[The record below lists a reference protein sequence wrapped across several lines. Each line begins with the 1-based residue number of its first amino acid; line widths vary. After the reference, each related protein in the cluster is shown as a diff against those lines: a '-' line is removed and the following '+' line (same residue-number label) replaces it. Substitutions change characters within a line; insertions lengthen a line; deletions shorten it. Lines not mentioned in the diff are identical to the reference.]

1 MKRIDYNPNSLS
13 HHNEN
18 IQYWVT
24 QGIVIDGERY
34 SVEELFVRGNTLY
47 GVISTD
53 KIDFYEYPL
62 ATNVTQ
68 DKFDPSGIL
77 NRLDRLE
84 SIPQYKYDDTGINQR
99 LDSIRE
105 DLDDNKTK
113 IDQRVKLL
121 ENKPDNDNQNLSI
134 SGNNLSISGGNTVE
148 IPQPDL
154 RVLNDF
160 ATKEYVDTL
169 VKSSSYNPKPIL
181 DRIEIL
187 EAKPDK
193 DTVYD
198 DTDLKQRVKVLED
211 KPEKADQ
218 TLAINDR
225 TISISNGNSIELP
238 ADKDTVYD
246 DTALKQRVK
255 DLEDK
260 PEKANQ
266 TLAINDRTISISGG
280 NSIELP
286 ADKDTIYDD
295 TALKQRVKDLEDKPE
310 KADQTLAINNRTISI
325 SNGNSIE
332 LPTDKDTIYD
342 DSDLK
347 RRVSVLEAK
356 PNKDT
361 ITKVV
366 STSNGVNVSSSV
378 NNDIITY
385 DVNIDRALDNYY
397 DKAKTYTKDE
407 VDGIVKNQEQKAT
420 DITVYKGKFS
430 DRSFV
435 KEGDYDTPISPRITL
450 TYSKSTGVGILKID
464 FNIVKNVSKGQV
476 IATLPNDAPVPAE
489 LVESQVWI
497 GNVNTSIWVNKNSR
511 SIQISHTVDSSIFNK
526 RIILNIPGIFK
537 LIN

>member
-1 MKRIDYNPNSLS
+1 MKKIDYNPNSLS

-47 GVISTD
+47 GVLSTN

-68 DKFDPSGIL
+68 NKFDPSGIL

-99 LDSIRE
+99 LDSIKE
-105 DLDDNKTK
+105 DFDDNKVK
-113 IDQRVKLL
+113 INQRVTLL
-121 ENKPDNDNQNLSI
+121 ENKPDKDNQELSI

-154 RVLNDF
+154 RVLDNF
-160 ATKEYVDTL
+160 TTKEYVESL
-169 VKSSSYNPKPIL
+169 VKSSKYDPQPVL
-181 DRIEIL
+181 DRLQLL
-187 EAKPDK
+187 ENRSDK

-198 DTDLKQRVKVLED
+198 DTDLKNRVKTLED
-211 KPEKADQ
+211 KPNKPNQ
-218 TLAINDR
+218 TLSINDR
-225 TISISNGNSIELP
+225 TVSISDGNSIELP
-238 ADKDTVYD
+238 
-246 DTALKQRVK
+246 
-255 DLEDK
+255 
-260 PEKANQ
+260 
-266 TLAINDRTISISGG
+266 I
-280 NSIELP
+280 
-286 ADKDTIYDD
+286 DKDTIYDD
-295 TALKQRVKDLEDKPE
+295 T
-310 KADQTLAINNRTISI
+310 
-325 SNGNSIE
+325 
-332 LPTDKDTIYD
+332 
-342 DSDLK
+342 DLK
-347 RRVSVLEAK
+347 KRVSVLESK
-356 PNKDT
+356 PDKDT
-361 ITKVV
+361 VTKVV

-378 NNDIITY
+378 DSNITTY
-385 DVNIDRALDNYY
+385 DINIDKALDNYY

-407 VDGIVKNQEQKAT
+407 VNEIVNKQEQKAT

-430 DRSFV
+430 DRNFV

-464 FNIVKNVSKGQV
+464 FNIVNNVFKGQV

-511 SIQISHTVDSSIFNK
+511 SIQISRTVDSSIFNK

-537 LIN
+537 LTN

>member
-1 MKRIDYNPNSLS
+1 MKKIDYNPNSLS

-47 GVISTD
+47 GVLSTN

-68 DKFDPSGIL
+68 NKFDPSGIL

-84 SIPQYKYDDTGINQR
+84 SIPQYKYDDTGVNKR
-99 LDSIRE
+99 LDSIE
-105 DLDDNKTK
+105 NEFDTNKDKTN
-113 IDQRVKLL
+113 QRLTLL
-121 ENKPDNDNQNLSI
+121 ENKPDKDNQELSI

-154 RVLNDF
+154 KVLNDF

-169 VKSSSYNPKPIL
+169 VKSSTYNPEPII
-181 DRIEIL
+181 DRIKIL

-211 KPEKADQ
+211 KP
-218 TLAINDR
+218 
-225 TISISNGNSIELP
+225 
-238 ADKDTVYD
+238 
-246 DTALKQRVK
+246 
-255 DLEDK
+255 
-260 PEKANQ
+260 
-266 TLAINDRTISISGG
+266 
-280 NSIELP
+280 
-286 ADKDTIYDD
+286 
-295 TALKQRVKDLEDKPE
+295 
-310 KADQTLAINNRTISI
+310 NN
-325 SNGNSIE
+325 
-332 LPTDKDTIYD
+332 
-342 DSDLK
+342 
-347 RRVSVLEAK
+347 
-356 PNKDT
+356 DT

-385 DVNIDRALDNYY
+385 DVNIDSALDNYY

-407 VDGIVKNQEQKAT
+407 VNELVKNQEQKAT

-430 DRSFV
+430 DRNFV

-464 FNIVKNVSKGQV
+464 FNIVNNVFKGQV

-511 SIQISHTVDSSIFNK
+511 SIQISRTVDSSIFNK

-537 LIN
+537 LTN

>member
-1 MKRIDYNPNSLS
+1 MKKIDYNPNSLS

-47 GVISTD
+47 GVLSTN

-68 DKFDPSGIL
+68 NKFDPSGIL

-84 SIPQYKYDDTGINQR
+84 SIPQYKYDDTGVNKR
-99 LDSIRE
+99 LDSIE
-105 DLDDNKTK
+105 NEFDTNKDKT
-113 IDQRVKLL
+113 DQRLTLL
-121 ENKPDNDNQNLSI
+121 ENKPDKDNQELSI

-154 RVLNDF
+154 RVLDNF
-160 ATKEYVDTL
+160 TTKEYVESL
-169 VKSSSYNPKPIL
+169 VKSSKYDPQPVL
-181 DRIEIL
+181 DRLQLL
-187 EAKPDK
+187 ENRSDK

-198 DTDLKQRVKVLED
+198 DTDLKNRVKTLED
-211 KPEKADQ
+211 KPNKPNQ
-218 TLAINDR
+218 TLSINDR
-225 TISISNGNSIELP
+225 TVSISDGNFIELP
-238 ADKDTVYD
+238 
-246 DTALKQRVK
+246 
-255 DLEDK
+255 
-260 PEKANQ
+260 
-266 TLAINDRTISISGG
+266 I
-280 NSIELP
+280 
-286 ADKDTIYDD
+286 DKDTIYDD
-295 TALKQRVKDLEDKPE
+295 T
-310 KADQTLAINNRTISI
+310 
-325 SNGNSIE
+325 
-332 LPTDKDTIYD
+332 
-342 DSDLK
+342 DLK
-347 RRVSVLEAK
+347 KRVSVLESK
-356 PNKDT
+356 PDKDT
-361 ITKVV
+361 VTKVV

-378 NNDIITY
+378 DSNITTY
-385 DVNIDRALDNYY
+385 DINIDKALDNYY

-407 VDGIVKNQEQKAT
+407 VNEIVNKQEQKAT

-430 DRSFV
+430 DRNFV

-464 FNIVKNVSKGQV
+464 FNIVNNVFKGQV

-511 SIQISHTVDSSIFNK
+511 SIQISRTVDSSIFNK

-537 LIN
+537 LTN

>member
-1 MKRIDYNPNSLS
+1 MKKIDYNPNSLS

-47 GVISTD
+47 GVLSTN

-68 DKFDPSGIL
+68 NKFDPSGIL

-99 LDSIRE
+99 LDSIEE
-105 DLDDNKTK
+105 DFDDNKVK
-113 IDQRVKLL
+113 INQRVTLL
-121 ENKPDNDNQNLSI
+121 ENKPDKDNQELSI

-154 RVLNDF
+154 RVLDNF
-160 ATKEYVDTL
+160 TTKEYVESL
-169 VKSSSYNPKPIL
+169 VKSSKYDPQPVL
-181 DRIEIL
+181 DRLQLL
-187 EAKPDK
+187 ENRSDK

-198 DTDLKQRVKVLED
+198 DTDLKNRVKTLED
-211 KPEKADQ
+211 KPNKPNQ
-218 TLAINDR
+218 TLSINDR
-225 TISISNGNSIELP
+225 TVSISDGNSIELP
-238 ADKDTVYD
+238 
-246 DTALKQRVK
+246 
-255 DLEDK
+255 
-260 PEKANQ
+260 
-266 TLAINDRTISISGG
+266 I
-280 NSIELP
+280 
-286 ADKDTIYDD
+286 DKDTIYDD
-295 TALKQRVKDLEDKPE
+295 T
-310 KADQTLAINNRTISI
+310 
-325 SNGNSIE
+325 
-332 LPTDKDTIYD
+332 
-342 DSDLK
+342 DLK
-347 RRVSVLEAK
+347 KRVSVLESK
-356 PNKDT
+356 PDKDT
-361 ITKVV
+361 VTKVV

-378 NNDIITY
+378 DSNITTY
-385 DVNIDRALDNYY
+385 DINIDKALDNYY

-407 VDGIVKNQEQKAT
+407 VNEIVNKQEQKAT

-430 DRSFV
+430 DRNFV

-464 FNIVKNVSKGQV
+464 FNIVNNVFKGQV

-489 LVESQVWI
+489 LVESQVWV

-511 SIQISHTVDSSIFNK
+511 SIQISRTVDSSIFNK

-537 LIN
+537 LTN

>member
-1 MKRIDYNPNSLS
+1 MKKIDYNPNSLS

-47 GVISTD
+47 GVLSTN

-68 DKFDPSGIL
+68 NKFDPSGIL

-84 SIPQYKYDDTGINQR
+84 SIPQYKYDDTGVNKR
-99 LDSIRE
+99 LDSIE
-105 DLDDNKTK
+105 NEFDTNKDKTN
-113 IDQRVKLL
+113 QRLTLL
-121 ENKPDNDNQNLSI
+121 ENKPDKDNQELFI

-154 RVLNDF
+154 KVLNDF
-160 ATKEYVDTL
+160 TTKEYVESL
-169 VKSSSYNPKPIL
+169 VKSSKYDPEPIL
-181 DRIEIL
+181 DRLHIL

-198 DTDLKQRVKVLED
+198 DTALKQRVKVLED

-218 TLAINDR
+218 TLSISNR

-238 ADKDTVYD
+238 A
-246 DTALKQRVK
+246 
-255 DLEDK
+255 
-260 PEKANQ
+260 
-266 TLAINDRTISISGG
+266 
-280 NSIELP
+280 
-286 ADKDTIYDD
+286 
-295 TALKQRVKDLEDKPE
+295 
-310 KADQTLAINNRTISI
+310 
-325 SNGNSIE
+325 
-332 LPTDKDTIYD
+332 DKDTIYD

-356 PNKDT
+356 PDKDT
-361 ITKVV
+361 VTKVV
-366 STSNGVNVSSSV
+366 STSTGVNVSSSV
-378 NNDIITY
+378 NSNITTY

-407 VDGIVKNQEQKAT
+407 VNEIVKNQEQKAT
-420 DITVYKGKFS
+420 DITVYRGTFANR
-430 DRSFV
+430 DFV
-435 KEGDYDTPISPRITL
+435 KEGTYDTDRSPRITL
-450 TYSKSTGVGILKID
+450 TYSSSTGVGILKVD
-464 FNIVKNVSKGQV
+464 FLIVKAVSQGFI
-476 IATLPNDAPVPAE
+476 IANLPSNAPIPAE
-489 LVESQVWI
+489 LIEAQVWV
-497 GNVNTSIWVNKNSR
+497 GNTSTSVWVDKGNR
-511 SIQISHTVDSSIFNK
+511 SIRIYATSDSSIFNK

-537 LIN
+537 K

>member
-105 DLDDNKTK
+105 DFDDNKAK
-113 IDQRVKLL
+113 VDQRVTLL

-187 EAKPDK
+187 ESKP
-193 DTVYD
+193 
-198 DTDLKQRVKVLED
+198 
-211 KPEKADQ
+211 
-218 TLAINDR
+218 
-225 TISISNGNSIELP
+225 
-238 ADKDTVYD
+238 DKDTVYD

-255 DLEDK
+255 
-260 PEKANQ
+260 
-266 TLAINDRTISISGG
+266 
-280 NSIELP
+280 
-286 ADKDTIYDD
+286 
-295 TALKQRVKDLEDKPE
+295 VLEDKPE

-332 LPTDKDTIYD
+332 LPADKDTIYD
-342 DSDLK
+342 DTDIK
-347 RRVSVLEAK
+347 RRVSVLESK
-356 PNKDT
+356 PDKDT
-361 ITKVV
+361 VTKVV

-378 NNDIITY
+378 DSNITTY
-385 DVNIDRALDNYY
+385 DINIDKALDNYY

-407 VDGIVKNQEQKAT
+407 VNEIVNKQEQKAT

-430 DRSFV
+430 DRNFV

-464 FNIVKNVSKGQV
+464 FNIVNNVFKGQV

-511 SIQISHTVDSSIFNK
+511 SIQISRTVDSSIFNK

-537 LIN
+537 LTN

>member
-1 MKRIDYNPNSLS
+1 MKKIDYNPNSLS

-47 GVISTD
+47 GVLSTN

-68 DKFDPSGIL
+68 NKFDPSGIL

-84 SIPQYKYDDTGINQR
+84 SIPQYKYDDTGVNKR
-99 LDSIRE
+99 LDSIE
-105 DLDDNKTK
+105 NEFDTNKDKT
-113 IDQRVKLL
+113 DQRLTLL
-121 ENKPDNDNQNLSI
+121 ENKPDKDNQELSI

-154 RVLNDF
+154 RVLDNF
-160 ATKEYVDTL
+160 TTKEYVESL
-169 VKSSSYNPKPIL
+169 VKSSKYDPQPVL
-181 DRIEIL
+181 DRLQLL
-187 EAKPDK
+187 ENRSDK

-198 DTDLKQRVKVLED
+198 DTDLKNRVKTLED
-211 KPEKADQ
+211 KPNKPNQ
-218 TLAINDR
+218 
-225 TISISNGNSIELP
+225 TIS
-238 ADKDTVYD
+238 
-246 DTALKQRVK
+246 
-255 DLEDK
+255 
-260 PEKANQ
+260 
-266 TLAINDRTISISGG
+266 INDRTISISGG

-286 ADKDTIYDD
+286 IDKDTIYDD
-295 TALKQRVKDLEDKPE
+295 T
-310 KADQTLAINNRTISI
+310 
-325 SNGNSIE
+325 
-332 LPTDKDTIYD
+332 
-342 DSDLK
+342 DLK
-347 RRVSVLEAK
+347 KRVSVLESK
-356 PNKDT
+356 PDKDT
-361 ITKVV
+361 VTKVV

-378 NNDIITY
+378 DSNITTY
-385 DVNIDRALDNYY
+385 DINIDKALDNYY

-407 VDGIVKNQEQKAT
+407 VNEIVNKQEQKAT

-430 DRSFV
+430 DRNFV

-464 FNIVKNVSKGQV
+464 FNIVNNVFKGQV

-511 SIQISHTVDSSIFNK
+511 SIQISRTVDSSIFNK

-537 LIN
+537 LTN

>member
-1 MKRIDYNPNSLS
+1 MKKIDYNPNSLS

-18 IQYWVT
+18 IQYWIT

-47 GVISTD
+47 GVLSTN

-68 DKFDPSGIL
+68 NKFDPSGIL

-99 LDSIRE
+99 LDSIKE
-105 DLDDNKTK
+105 DFDDNKVK
-113 IDQRVKLL
+113 INQRVTLL
-121 ENKPDNDNQNLSI
+121 ENKPDKDNQELSI

-154 RVLNDF
+154 RVLDNF
-160 ATKEYVDTL
+160 TTKEYVESL
-169 VKSSSYNPKPIL
+169 VKSSRYDPQPVL
-181 DRIEIL
+181 DRLQLL
-187 EAKPDK
+187 ENRSDK

-198 DTDLKQRVKVLED
+198 DTDLKNRVKTLED
-211 KPEKADQ
+211 KP
-218 TLAINDR
+218 N
-225 TISISNGNSIELP
+225 
-238 ADKDTVYD
+238 
-246 DTALKQRVK
+246 
-255 DLEDK
+255 K
-260 PEKANQ
+260 PNQ
-266 TLAINDRTISISGG
+266 TLSINDRTISISGG

-286 ADKDTIYDD
+286 IDKDTIYDD
-295 TALKQRVKDLEDKPE
+295 T
-310 KADQTLAINNRTISI
+310 
-325 SNGNSIE
+325 
-332 LPTDKDTIYD
+332 
-342 DSDLK
+342 DLK
-347 RRVSVLEAK
+347 KRVSVLESK
-356 PNKDT
+356 PDKDT
-361 ITKVV
+361 VTKVV

-378 NNDIITY
+378 DSNITTY
-385 DVNIDRALDNYY
+385 DINIDKALDNYY

-407 VDGIVKNQEQKAT
+407 VNEIVNKQEQKAT

-430 DRSFV
+430 DRNFV

-464 FNIVKNVSKGQV
+464 FNIVNNVFKGQV

-511 SIQISHTVDSSIFNK
+511 SIQISRTVDSSIFNK

-537 LIN
+537 LTN

>member
-1 MKRIDYNPNSLS
+1 MKKIDYNPNSLS

-47 GVISTD
+47 GVISTN

-68 DKFDPSGIL
+68 NKFDPSGIL

-84 SIPQYKYDDTGINQR
+84 SIPQYKYDDTGVNKR
-99 LDSIRE
+99 LDSIE
-105 DLDDNKTK
+105 NEFDTNKNKT
-113 IDQRVKLL
+113 DQRLTLL
-121 ENKPDNDNQNLSI
+121 ENKPDKDNQELSI

-154 RVLNDF
+154 RVLDNF
-160 ATKEYVDTL
+160 TTKEYVESL
-169 VKSSSYNPKPIL
+169 VKSSKYDPQPVL
-181 DRIEIL
+181 DRLQLL
-187 EAKPDK
+187 ENRSDK

-198 DTDLKQRVKVLED
+198 DTDLKNRVKTLED
-211 KPEKADQ
+211 KP
-218 TLAINDR
+218 N
-225 TISISNGNSIELP
+225 
-238 ADKDTVYD
+238 
-246 DTALKQRVK
+246 
-255 DLEDK
+255 K
-260 PEKANQ
+260 PNQ
-266 TLAINDRTISISGG
+266 TLSINDRTISISGG

-286 ADKDTIYDD
+286 IDKDTIYDD
-295 TALKQRVKDLEDKPE
+295 T
-310 KADQTLAINNRTISI
+310 
-325 SNGNSIE
+325 
-332 LPTDKDTIYD
+332 
-342 DSDLK
+342 DLK
-347 RRVSVLEAK
+347 KRVSVLESK
-356 PNKDT
+356 PDKDT
-361 ITKVV
+361 VTKVV

-378 NNDIITY
+378 DSNITTY
-385 DVNIDRALDNYY
+385 DINIDKALDNYY

-407 VDGIVKNQEQKAT
+407 VNEIVNKQEQKAT

-430 DRSFV
+430 DRNFV

-464 FNIVKNVSKGQV
+464 FNIVNNVFKGQV

-511 SIQISHTVDSSIFNK
+511 SIQISRTVDSSIFNK

-537 LIN
+537 LTN

>member
-198 DTDLKQRVKVLED
+198 DTALKQRVKVLED
-211 KPEKADQ
+211 KPEK
-218 TLAINDR
+218 
-225 TISISNGNSIELP
+225 
-238 ADKDTVYD
+238 V
-246 DTALKQRVK
+246 
-255 DLEDK
+255 
-260 PEKANQ
+260 
-266 TLAINDRTISISGG
+266 
-280 NSIELP
+280 
-286 ADKDTIYDD
+286 
-295 TALKQRVKDLEDKPE
+295 
-310 KADQTLAINNRTISI
+310 DQTLAINNRTISI

-537 LIN
+537 LTN

>member
-1 MKRIDYNPNSLS
+1 MKKIDYNPNSLS

-47 GVISTD
+47 GVLSTN

-68 DKFDPSGIL
+68 NKFDPSGIL

-99 LDSIRE
+99 LDSIKE
-105 DLDDNKTK
+105 DFDDNKVK
-113 IDQRVKLL
+113 INQRVTLL
-121 ENKPDNDNQNLSI
+121 ENKPDKDNQELSI

-154 RVLNDF
+154 RVLDNF
-160 ATKEYVDTL
+160 TTKEYVESL
-169 VKSSSYNPKPIL
+169 VKSSKYDPQPVL
-181 DRIEIL
+181 DRLQLL
-187 EAKPDK
+187 ENRSDK

-198 DTDLKQRVKVLED
+198 DTDLKNRVKTLED
-211 KPEKADQ
+211 KP
-218 TLAINDR
+218 N
-225 TISISNGNSIELP
+225 
-238 ADKDTVYD
+238 
-246 DTALKQRVK
+246 
-255 DLEDK
+255 K
-260 PEKANQ
+260 PNQ
-266 TLAINDRTISISGG
+266 TLSINDRTISISGG

-286 ADKDTIYDD
+286 IDKDTIYDD
-295 TALKQRVKDLEDKPE
+295 T
-310 KADQTLAINNRTISI
+310 
-325 SNGNSIE
+325 
-332 LPTDKDTIYD
+332 
-342 DSDLK
+342 DLK
-347 RRVSVLEAK
+347 KRVSVLESK
-356 PNKDT
+356 PDKDT
-361 ITKVV
+361 VTKVV

-378 NNDIITY
+378 NSNITTY
-385 DVNIDRALDNYY
+385 DINIDKALDNYY

-407 VDGIVKNQEQKAT
+407 VNEIVNKQEQKAT

-430 DRSFV
+430 DRNFV

-464 FNIVKNVSKGQV
+464 FNIVNNVFKGQV
-476 IATLPNDAPVPAE
+476 IATLPNDSPVPAE

-511 SIQISHTVDSSIFNK
+511 SIQISRTVDSSIFNK

-537 LIN
+537 LTN

>member
-198 DTDLKQRVKVLED
+198 DTDLKQRVKV
-211 KPEKADQ
+211 
-218 TLAINDR
+218 
-225 TISISNGNSIELP
+225 
-238 ADKDTVYD
+238 
-246 DTALKQRVK
+246 
-255 DLEDK
+255 
-260 PEKANQ
+260 
-266 TLAINDRTISISGG
+266 
-280 NSIELP
+280 
-286 ADKDTIYDD
+286 
-295 TALKQRVKDLEDKPE
+295 LEDKPE

-537 LIN
+537 LTN

>member
-1 MKRIDYNPNSLS
+1 MKKIDYNPNSLS

-47 GVISTD
+47 GVLSTN

-68 DKFDPSGIL
+68 NKFDPSGIL

-99 LDSIRE
+99 IDSIKE
-105 DLDDNKTK
+105 DFDDNKVK
-113 IDQRVKLL
+113 INQRVTLL
-121 ENKPDNDNQNLSI
+121 ENKPDKDNQELSI

-154 RVLNDF
+154 RVLDNF
-160 ATKEYVDTL
+160 TTKEYVESL
-169 VKSSSYNPKPIL
+169 VKSSKYDPQPVL
-181 DRIEIL
+181 DRLQLL
-187 EAKPDK
+187 ENRSDK

-198 DTDLKQRVKVLED
+198 DTDLKNRVKTLED
-211 KPEKADQ
+211 KPNKPNQ
-218 TLAINDR
+218 TLSINDR
-225 TISISNGNSIELP
+225 TVSISDGNSIELP
-238 ADKDTVYD
+238 
-246 DTALKQRVK
+246 
-255 DLEDK
+255 
-260 PEKANQ
+260 
-266 TLAINDRTISISGG
+266 I
-280 NSIELP
+280 
-286 ADKDTIYDD
+286 DKDTIYDD
-295 TALKQRVKDLEDKPE
+295 T
-310 KADQTLAINNRTISI
+310 
-325 SNGNSIE
+325 
-332 LPTDKDTIYD
+332 
-342 DSDLK
+342 DLK
-347 RRVSVLEAK
+347 KRVSVLESK
-356 PNKDT
+356 PDKDT
-361 ITKVV
+361 VTKVV

-378 NNDIITY
+378 DSNITTY
-385 DVNIDRALDNYY
+385 DINIDKALDNYY

-407 VDGIVKNQEQKAT
+407 VNEIVNKQEQKAT

-430 DRSFV
+430 DRNFV

-464 FNIVKNVSKGQV
+464 FNIVNNVFKGQV

-511 SIQISHTVDSSIFNK
+511 SIQISRTVDSSIFNK

-537 LIN
+537 LTN

>member
-1 MKRIDYNPNSLS
+1 MKKIDYNPNSLS

-47 GVISTD
+47 GVLSTN

-68 DKFDPSGIL
+68 NKFDPSGIL

-84 SIPQYKYDDTGINQR
+84 SIPQYKYDDTGVNKR
-99 LDSIRE
+99 LDSIE
-105 DLDDNKTK
+105 NEFDTNKNKT
-113 IDQRVKLL
+113 DQRLTLL
-121 ENKPDNDNQNLSI
+121 ENKPDKDNQELSI
-134 SGNNLSISGGNTVE
+134 SGNNLRISGGNTVE

-154 RVLNDF
+154 RVLENF
-160 ATKEYVDTL
+160 TTKEYVESL
-169 VKSSSYNPKPIL
+169 VKSSKYDPQPVL
-181 DRIEIL
+181 DRLQLL
-187 EAKPDK
+187 ENRSDK

-198 DTDLKQRVKVLED
+198 DTDLKNRVKTLED
-211 KPEKADQ
+211 KP
-218 TLAINDR
+218 N
-225 TISISNGNSIELP
+225 
-238 ADKDTVYD
+238 
-246 DTALKQRVK
+246 
-255 DLEDK
+255 K
-260 PEKANQ
+260 PNQ
-266 TLAINDRTISISGG
+266 TLSINDRTISISGG

-295 TALKQRVKDLEDKPE
+295 TDIKK
-310 KADQTLAINNRTISI
+310 
-325 SNGNSIE
+325 
-332 LPTDKDTIYD
+332 
-342 DSDLK
+342 
-347 RRVSVLEAK
+347 RVSVLESK
-356 PNKDT
+356 PDKDT
-361 ITKVV
+361 VTKVV

-378 NNDIITY
+378 DSNITTY
-385 DVNIDRALDNYY
+385 DINIDKALDNYY

-407 VDGIVKNQEQKAT
+407 VNEIVNKQEQKAT

-430 DRSFV
+430 DRNFV

-464 FNIVKNVSKGQV
+464 FNIVNNVFKGQV

-511 SIQISHTVDSSIFNK
+511 SIQISRTVDSSIFNK

-537 LIN
+537 LTN

>member
-1 MKRIDYNPNSLS
+1 MKKIDYNPNSLS

-47 GVISTD
+47 GVLSTN

-68 DKFDPSGIL
+68 NKFDPSGIL

-99 LDSIRE
+99 LDSIKE
-105 DLDDNKTK
+105 DFDDNKVK
-113 IDQRVKLL
+113 INQRVTLL
-121 ENKPDNDNQNLSI
+121 ENKPDKDNQELSI

-154 RVLNDF
+154 RVLDNF
-160 ATKEYVDTL
+160 TTKEYVESL
-169 VKSSSYNPKPIL
+169 VKSSKYDPQPVL
-181 DRIEIL
+181 DRLQLL
-187 EAKPDK
+187 ENRSDK

-198 DTDLKQRVKVLED
+198 DTDLKNRVKTLED
-211 KPEKADQ
+211 KPNKPDQ
-218 TLAINDR
+218 TLSINDR
-225 TISISNGNSIELP
+225 TVSISDGNSIELP
-238 ADKDTVYD
+238 
-246 DTALKQRVK
+246 
-255 DLEDK
+255 
-260 PEKANQ
+260 
-266 TLAINDRTISISGG
+266 I
-280 NSIELP
+280 
-286 ADKDTIYDD
+286 DKDTIYDD
-295 TALKQRVKDLEDKPE
+295 T
-310 KADQTLAINNRTISI
+310 
-325 SNGNSIE
+325 
-332 LPTDKDTIYD
+332 
-342 DSDLK
+342 DLK
-347 RRVSVLEAK
+347 KRVSVLESK
-356 PNKDT
+356 PDKDT
-361 ITKVV
+361 VTKVV

-378 NNDIITY
+378 DSNITTY
-385 DVNIDRALDNYY
+385 DINIDKALDNYY

-407 VDGIVKNQEQKAT
+407 VNEIVNKQEQKAT

-430 DRSFV
+430 DRNFV

-464 FNIVKNVSKGQV
+464 FNIVNNVFKGQV

-511 SIQISHTVDSSIFNK
+511 SIQISRTVDSSIFNK

-537 LIN
+537 LTN

>member
-105 DLDDNKTK
+105 DFDDNKAK
-113 IDQRVKLL
+113 VDQRVTLL

-198 DTDLKQRVKVLED
+198 DTALKQRVKVLED
-211 KPEKADQ
+211 KPEKSDQ
-218 TLAINDR
+218 TL
-225 TISISNGNSIELP
+225 SIS
-238 ADKDTVYD
+238 
-246 DTALKQRVK
+246 
-255 DLEDK
+255 
-260 PEKANQ
+260 
-266 TLAINDRTISISGG
+266 
-280 NSIELP
+280 
-286 ADKDTIYDD
+286 
-295 TALKQRVKDLEDKPE
+295 
-310 KADQTLAINNRTISI
+310 NRTISI

-342 DSDLK
+342 DSDLN

-430 DRSFV
+430 DRNFV

-511 SIQISHTVDSSIFNK
+511 SIQISSTVDSSIFNK
-526 RIILNIPGIFK
+526 QIILNIPGIFK
-537 LIN
+537 LTN

>member
-1 MKRIDYNPNSLS
+1 MKRIDYDPNSLS

-47 GVISTD
+47 GVLSTN

-68 DKFDPSGIL
+68 NKFDPSGIL

-84 SIPQYKYDDTGINQR
+84 SIPQYKYDDTGVNKR
-99 LDSIRE
+99 LDSIE
-105 DLDDNKTK
+105 NEFDTNKDKT
-113 IDQRVKLL
+113 DQRLTLL
-121 ENKPDNDNQNLSI
+121 ENKPDKDNQELSI

-154 RVLNDF
+154 RVLDNF
-160 ATKEYVDTL
+160 TTKEYVESL
-169 VKSSSYNPKPIL
+169 VKSSKYDPQPVL
-181 DRIEIL
+181 DRLQLL
-187 EAKPDK
+187 ENRSDK

-198 DTDLKQRVKVLED
+198 DTDLKNRVKTLED
-211 KPEKADQ
+211 KP
-218 TLAINDR
+218 N
-225 TISISNGNSIELP
+225 
-238 ADKDTVYD
+238 
-246 DTALKQRVK
+246 
-255 DLEDK
+255 K
-260 PEKANQ
+260 PNQ
-266 TLAINDRTISISGG
+266 TLSINDRTISISGG

-286 ADKDTIYDD
+286 IDKDTIYDD
-295 TALKQRVKDLEDKPE
+295 T
-310 KADQTLAINNRTISI
+310 
-325 SNGNSIE
+325 
-332 LPTDKDTIYD
+332 
-342 DSDLK
+342 DLK
-347 RRVSVLEAK
+347 KRVSVLESK
-356 PNKDT
+356 PDKDT
-361 ITKVV
+361 VTKVV

-378 NNDIITY
+378 DSNITTY
-385 DVNIDRALDNYY
+385 DINIDKALDNYY

-407 VDGIVKNQEQKAT
+407 VNEIVNKQEQKAT

-430 DRSFV
+430 DRNFV

-464 FNIVKNVSKGQV
+464 FNIVNNVFKGQV

-511 SIQISHTVDSSIFNK
+511 SIQISRTVDSSIFNK

-537 LIN
+537 LTN

>member
-1 MKRIDYNPNSLS
+1 MKKIDYNPNSLS

-47 GVISTD
+47 GVLSTN

-68 DKFDPSGIL
+68 NKFDPSGIL

-84 SIPQYKYDDTGINQR
+84 SIPQYKYDDTGVNKR
-99 LDSIRE
+99 LDSIE
-105 DLDDNKTK
+105 NEFDTNKDKT
-113 IDQRVKLL
+113 DQRLTLL
-121 ENKPDNDNQNLSI
+121 ENKPDKDNQELSI

-154 RVLNDF
+154 RVLDNF
-160 ATKEYVDTL
+160 TTKEYVESL
-169 VKSSSYNPKPIL
+169 VKSSKYDPQPVL
-181 DRIEIL
+181 DRLQLL
-187 EAKPDK
+187 ENRSDK

-198 DTDLKQRVKVLED
+198 DTDLKNRVKTLED
-211 KPEKADQ
+211 KPNKPNQ
-218 TLAINDR
+218 TLSINDR
-225 TISISNGNSIELP
+225 TVSISDGNSIELP
-238 ADKDTVYD
+238 
-246 DTALKQRVK
+246 
-255 DLEDK
+255 
-260 PEKANQ
+260 
-266 TLAINDRTISISGG
+266 I
-280 NSIELP
+280 
-286 ADKDTIYDD
+286 DKDTIYDD
-295 TALKQRVKDLEDKPE
+295 TDIKK
-310 KADQTLAINNRTISI
+310 
-325 SNGNSIE
+325 
-332 LPTDKDTIYD
+332 
-342 DSDLK
+342 
-347 RRVSVLEAK
+347 RVSVLESK
-356 PNKDT
+356 PDKDT
-361 ITKVV
+361 VTKVV

-378 NNDIITY
+378 DSNITTY
-385 DVNIDRALDNYY
+385 DINIDKALDNYY

-407 VDGIVKNQEQKAT
+407 VNEIVNKQEQKAT

-430 DRSFV
+430 DRNFV

-464 FNIVKNVSKGQV
+464 FNIVNNVFKGQV

-511 SIQISHTVDSSIFNK
+511 SIQISRTVDSSIFNK

-537 LIN
+537 LTN

>member
-1 MKRIDYNPNSLS
+1 MKKIDYNPNSLS

-47 GVISTD
+47 GVLSTN

-68 DKFDPSGIL
+68 NKFDPSGIL

-84 SIPQYKYDDTGINQR
+84 SIPQYKYDDTGVNKR
-99 LDSIRE
+99 LDSIE
-105 DLDDNKTK
+105 NEFDTNKDKT
-113 IDQRVKLL
+113 DQRLTLL
-121 ENKPDNDNQNLSI
+121 ENKPDKDNQELSI

-154 RVLNDF
+154 RVLNNF
-160 ATKEYVDTL
+160 TTKEYVESL
-169 VKSSSYNPKPIL
+169 VKYSKYDPQPVL
-181 DRIEIL
+181 DRLQLL
-187 EAKPDK
+187 ENRSDK

-198 DTDLKQRVKVLED
+198 DTDLKNRVKTLED
-211 KPEKADQ
+211 KP
-218 TLAINDR
+218 N
-225 TISISNGNSIELP
+225 
-238 ADKDTVYD
+238 
-246 DTALKQRVK
+246 
-255 DLEDK
+255 K
-260 PEKANQ
+260 PNQ
-266 TLAINDRTISISGG
+266 TLSINDRTISISGG

-286 ADKDTIYDD
+286 INKDTIYDD
-295 TALKQRVKDLEDKPE
+295 T
-310 KADQTLAINNRTISI
+310 
-325 SNGNSIE
+325 
-332 LPTDKDTIYD
+332 
-342 DSDLK
+342 DLK
-347 RRVSVLEAK
+347 KRVSVLESK
-356 PNKDT
+356 PDKDT
-361 ITKVV
+361 VTKVV

-378 NNDIITY
+378 DSNITTY
-385 DVNIDRALDNYY
+385 DINIDKALDNYY

-407 VDGIVKNQEQKAT
+407 VNEIVSKQEQKAT

-430 DRSFV
+430 DRNFV

-464 FNIVKNVSKGQV
+464 FNIVNNVFKGQV

-511 SIQISHTVDSSIFNK
+511 SIQISRTVDSSIFNK

-537 LIN
+537 LTN

>member
-1 MKRIDYNPNSLS
+1 MKKIDYNPNSLS

-47 GVISTD
+47 GVLSTN

-68 DKFDPSGIL
+68 NKFDPSGIL

-99 LDSIRE
+99 LDKIRAE
-105 DLDDNKTK
+105 FDDNKTK
-113 IDQRVKLL
+113 IDTRVTML
-121 ENKPDNDNQNLSI
+121 ENKPDKDNQELSI

-154 RVLNDF
+154 RVLDNF
-160 ATKEYVDTL
+160 TTKEYVESL
-169 VKSSSYNPKPIL
+169 VKSSKYDPQPVL
-181 DRIEIL
+181 DRLQLL
-187 EAKPDK
+187 ENRSDK

-198 DTDLKQRVKVLED
+198 DTDLKNRVKTLED
-211 KPEKADQ
+211 KPNKPNQ
-218 TLAINDR
+218 TLSINDR
-225 TISISNGNSIELP
+225 TVSISDGNSIELP
-238 ADKDTVYD
+238 
-246 DTALKQRVK
+246 
-255 DLEDK
+255 
-260 PEKANQ
+260 
-266 TLAINDRTISISGG
+266 I
-280 NSIELP
+280 
-286 ADKDTIYDD
+286 DKDTIYDD
-295 TALKQRVKDLEDKPE
+295 T
-310 KADQTLAINNRTISI
+310 
-325 SNGNSIE
+325 
-332 LPTDKDTIYD
+332 
-342 DSDLK
+342 DLK
-347 RRVSVLEAK
+347 KRVSVLESK
-356 PNKDT
+356 PDKDT
-361 ITKVV
+361 VTKVV

-378 NNDIITY
+378 DSNITTY
-385 DVNIDRALDNYY
+385 DINIDKALDNYY

-407 VDGIVKNQEQKAT
+407 VNEIVNKQEQKAT

-430 DRSFV
+430 DRNFV

-464 FNIVKNVSKGQV
+464 FNIVNNVFKGQV

-511 SIQISHTVDSSIFNK
+511 SIQISRTVDSSIFNK

-537 LIN
+537 LTN

>member
-1 MKRIDYNPNSLS
+1 MKKIDYNPNSLS

-24 QGIVIDGERY
+24 QGIIIDGERY

-47 GVISTD
+47 GVISTN

-68 DKFDPSGIL
+68 EKFDPSGIL

-99 LDSIRE
+99 LDKIRAE
-105 DLDDNKTK
+105 FDDNKTK
-113 IDQRVKLL
+113 TDTRVTML
-121 ENKPDNDNQNLSI
+121 ENKPDKDNQELSI

-154 RVLNDF
+154 RVLDNF
-160 ATKEYVDTL
+160 TTKEYVESL
-169 VKSSSYNPKPIL
+169 VKSSKYDPQPVL
-181 DRIEIL
+181 DRLQLL
-187 EAKPDK
+187 ENRSDK

-198 DTDLKQRVKVLED
+198 DTDLKNRVKTLED
-211 KPEKADQ
+211 KP
-218 TLAINDR
+218 N
-225 TISISNGNSIELP
+225 
-238 ADKDTVYD
+238 
-246 DTALKQRVK
+246 
-255 DLEDK
+255 K
-260 PEKANQ
+260 PNQ
-266 TLAINDRTISISGG
+266 TLSINDRTISISGG

-286 ADKDTIYDD
+286 IDKDTIYDD
-295 TALKQRVKDLEDKPE
+295 T
-310 KADQTLAINNRTISI
+310 
-325 SNGNSIE
+325 
-332 LPTDKDTIYD
+332 
-342 DSDLK
+342 DLK
-347 RRVSVLEAK
+347 KRVSVLESK
-356 PNKDT
+356 PDKDT
-361 ITKVV
+361 VTKVV

-378 NNDIITY
+378 DSNITTY
-385 DVNIDRALDNYY
+385 DINIDKALDNYY

-407 VDGIVKNQEQKAT
+407 VNEIVNKQEQKAT

-430 DRSFV
+430 DRNFV

-464 FNIVKNVSKGQV
+464 FNIVNNVFKGQV

-511 SIQISHTVDSSIFNK
+511 SIQISRTVDSSIFNR

-537 LIN
+537 LTN

>member
-105 DLDDNKTK
+105 DFDDNKAK
-113 IDQRVKLL
+113 VDQRVTLL

-198 DTDLKQRVKVLED
+198 DTALKQRVKVLED
-211 KPEKADQ
+211 KPEKSDQ
-218 TLAINDR
+218 TLSISNR
-225 TISISNGNSIELP
+225 TISISGGNSIELP

-255 DLEDK
+255 VLEDK
-260 PEKANQ
+260 
-266 TLAINDRTISISGG
+266 
-280 NSIELP
+280 
-286 ADKDTIYDD
+286 
-295 TALKQRVKDLEDKPE
+295 
-310 KADQTLAINNRTISI
+310 
-325 SNGNSIE
+325 
-332 LPTDKDTIYD
+332 
-342 DSDLK
+342 
-347 RRVSVLEAK
+347 
-356 PNKDT
+356 
-361 ITKVV
+361 
-366 STSNGVNVSSSV
+366 ST
-378 NNDIITY
+378 
-385 DVNIDRALDNYY
+385 
-397 DKAKTYTKDE
+397 E
-407 VDGIVKNQEQKAT
+407 
-420 DITVYKGKFS
+420 ITVYRGTFANK
-430 DRSFV
+430 DIV
-435 KEGDYDTPISPRITL
+435 KEGALDTDRSPRITL
-450 TYSKSTGVGILKID
+450 TYSSSTGVGIFKID
-464 FNIVKNVSKGQV
+464 LMIMSKVYQNTI
-476 IATLPNDAPVPAE
+476 IARLPNDAPVPAE
-489 LVESQVWI
+489 FIEAQAWI
-497 GNVNTSIWVNKNSR
+497 GNVNTSVWIDKGGRAVKMLG
-511 SIQISHTVDSSIFNK
+511 TADPSIFNK
-526 RIILNIPGIFK
+526 RIILNIPGIFNK
-537 LIN
+537 

>member
-1 MKRIDYNPNSLS
+1 MKKIDYNPNSLS

-47 GVISTD
+47 GVLSTN

-68 DKFDPSGIL
+68 NKFDPSGIL

-84 SIPQYKYDDTGINQR
+84 SIPQYKYDDTGVNKR
-99 LDSIRE
+99 LDSIE
-105 DLDDNKTK
+105 NEFDTNKDKT
-113 IDQRVKLL
+113 DQRLTLL
-121 ENKPDNDNQNLSI
+121 ENKPDKDNQELSI

-154 RVLNDF
+154 RVLDNF
-160 ATKEYVDTL
+160 TTKEYVESL
-169 VKSSSYNPKPIL
+169 VKSSKYDPQPVL
-181 DRIEIL
+181 DRLQLL
-187 EAKPDK
+187 ENRSDK

-198 DTDLKQRVKVLED
+198 DTDLKNRIKTLED
-211 KPEKADQ
+211 KPNKPNQ
-218 TLAINDR
+218 TLSINDR
-225 TISISNGNSIELP
+225 TVSISDGNSIELP
-238 ADKDTVYD
+238 
-246 DTALKQRVK
+246 
-255 DLEDK
+255 
-260 PEKANQ
+260 
-266 TLAINDRTISISGG
+266 I
-280 NSIELP
+280 
-286 ADKDTIYDD
+286 DKDTIYDD
-295 TALKQRVKDLEDKPE
+295 T
-310 KADQTLAINNRTISI
+310 
-325 SNGNSIE
+325 
-332 LPTDKDTIYD
+332 
-342 DSDLK
+342 DLK
-347 RRVSVLEAK
+347 KRVSVLESK
-356 PNKDT
+356 PDKDT
-361 ITKVV
+361 VTKVV

-378 NNDIITY
+378 DSNITTY
-385 DVNIDRALDNYY
+385 DINIDKALDNYY

-407 VDGIVKNQEQKAT
+407 VNEIVNKQEQKAT

-430 DRSFV
+430 DRNFV

-464 FNIVKNVSKGQV
+464 FNIVNNVFKGQV

-511 SIQISHTVDSSIFNK
+511 SIQISRTVDSSIFNK

-537 LIN
+537 LTN

>member
-1 MKRIDYNPNSLS
+1 MKKIDYNPNSLS

-47 GVISTD
+47 GVLSTN

-68 DKFDPSGIL
+68 NKFDPSGIL

-84 SIPQYKYDDTGINQR
+84 SIPQYKYDDTGVNKR
-99 LDSIRE
+99 LDSIE
-105 DLDDNKTK
+105 NEFDTNKDKT
-113 IDQRVKLL
+113 DQRLTLL
-121 ENKPDNDNQNLSI
+121 ENKPDKDNQELSI

-154 RVLNDF
+154 RVLDNF
-160 ATKEYVDTL
+160 TTKEYVESL
-169 VKSSSYNPKPIL
+169 VKSSKYDPQPVL
-181 DRIEIL
+181 DRLQLL
-187 EAKPDK
+187 ENRSDK

-198 DTDLKQRVKVLED
+198 DTDLKNRVKTLED
-211 KPEKADQ
+211 KP
-218 TLAINDR
+218 N
-225 TISISNGNSIELP
+225 
-238 ADKDTVYD
+238 
-246 DTALKQRVK
+246 
-255 DLEDK
+255 K
-260 PEKANQ
+260 PNQ
-266 TLAINDRTISISGG
+266 TLSINDRTISISGG

-286 ADKDTIYDD
+286 INKDTIYDD
-295 TALKQRVKDLEDKPE
+295 T
-310 KADQTLAINNRTISI
+310 
-325 SNGNSIE
+325 
-332 LPTDKDTIYD
+332 
-342 DSDLK
+342 DLK
-347 RRVSVLEAK
+347 KRVSVLESK
-356 PNKDT
+356 PDKDT
-361 ITKVV
+361 VTKVV

-378 NNDIITY
+378 DSNITTY
-385 DVNIDRALDNYY
+385 DINIDKALDNYY

-407 VDGIVKNQEQKAT
+407 VNEIVNKQEQKAT

-430 DRSFV
+430 DRNFV

-464 FNIVKNVSKGQV
+464 FNIVNNVFKGQV

-511 SIQISHTVDSSIFNK
+511 SIQISRTVDSSIFNK

-537 LIN
+537 LTN

>member
-1 MKRIDYNPNSLS
+1 MKKIDYNPNSLS

-47 GVISTD
+47 GVLSTN

-68 DKFDPSGIL
+68 NKFDPSGIL

-99 LDSIRE
+99 LDSIKE
-105 DLDDNKTK
+105 DFDDNKVK
-113 IDQRVKLL
+113 INQRVTLL
-121 ENKPDNDNQNLSI
+121 ENKPDKDNQELSI

-154 RVLNDF
+154 RVLDNF
-160 ATKEYVDTL
+160 TTKEYVESL
-169 VKSSSYNPKPIL
+169 VKSSKYDPKPVL
-181 DRIEIL
+181 DRLQLL
-187 EAKPDK
+187 ENRSDK

-198 DTDLKQRVKVLED
+198 DTDLKNRVKTLED
-211 KPEKADQ
+211 KP
-218 TLAINDR
+218 N
-225 TISISNGNSIELP
+225 
-238 ADKDTVYD
+238 
-246 DTALKQRVK
+246 
-255 DLEDK
+255 K
-260 PEKANQ
+260 PNQ
-266 TLAINDRTISISGG
+266 TLSINDHTISISGG

-286 ADKDTIYDD
+286 IDKDTIYDD
-295 TALKQRVKDLEDKPE
+295 T
-310 KADQTLAINNRTISI
+310 
-325 SNGNSIE
+325 
-332 LPTDKDTIYD
+332 
-342 DSDLK
+342 DLK
-347 RRVSVLEAK
+347 KRVSVLESK
-356 PNKDT
+356 PDKDT
-361 ITKVV
+361 VTKVV

-378 NNDIITY
+378 DSNITTY
-385 DVNIDRALDNYY
+385 DINIDKALDNYY

-407 VDGIVKNQEQKAT
+407 VNEIVNKQEQKAT

-430 DRSFV
+430 DRNFV

-464 FNIVKNVSKGQV
+464 FNIVSNVFKGQV

-489 LVESQVWI
+489 LIESQVWI

-511 SIQISHTVDSSIFNK
+511 SIQISRTVDSSIFNK

-537 LIN
+537 LTN

>member
-84 SIPQYKYDDTGINQR
+84 SIPQYKYDDTGINHR

-198 DTDLKQRVKVLED
+198 DTDLKQRVKV
-211 KPEKADQ
+211 
-218 TLAINDR
+218 
-225 TISISNGNSIELP
+225 
-238 ADKDTVYD
+238 
-246 DTALKQRVK
+246 
-255 DLEDK
+255 
-260 PEKANQ
+260 
-266 TLAINDRTISISGG
+266 
-280 NSIELP
+280 
-286 ADKDTIYDD
+286 
-295 TALKQRVKDLEDKPE
+295 LEDKPE

-537 LIN
+537 LTN

>member
-1 MKRIDYNPNSLS
+1 MKKIDYNPNSLS

-47 GVISTD
+47 GVLSTN

-68 DKFDPSGIL
+68 NKFDPSGIL

-99 LDSIRE
+99 LDSIKE
-105 DLDDNKTK
+105 DFDDNKVK
-113 IDQRVKLL
+113 INQRVTLL
-121 ENKPDNDNQNLSI
+121 ENKPDKDNQELSI

-154 RVLNDF
+154 RVLDNF
-160 ATKEYVDTL
+160 TTKEYVESL
-169 VKSSSYNPKPIL
+169 VKSSKYDPQPVL
-181 DRIEIL
+181 DRLQLL
-187 EAKPDK
+187 ENRSDK

-198 DTDLKQRVKVLED
+198 DTDLKNRVKTLED
-211 KPEKADQ
+211 KP
-218 TLAINDR
+218 N
-225 TISISNGNSIELP
+225 
-238 ADKDTVYD
+238 
-246 DTALKQRVK
+246 
-255 DLEDK
+255 K
-260 PEKANQ
+260 PNQ
-266 TLAINDRTISISGG
+266 ILSINDRTISISGG

-286 ADKDTIYDD
+286 IDKDTIYDD
-295 TALKQRVKDLEDKPE
+295 T
-310 KADQTLAINNRTISI
+310 
-325 SNGNSIE
+325 
-332 LPTDKDTIYD
+332 
-342 DSDLK
+342 DLK
-347 RRVSVLEAK
+347 KRVSVLESK
-356 PNKDT
+356 PDKAT
-361 ITKVV
+361 VTKVV

-378 NNDIITY
+378 DSNITTY
-385 DVNIDRALDNYY
+385 DINIDKALDNYY

-407 VDGIVKNQEQKAT
+407 VNEIVNKQEQKAT

-430 DRSFV
+430 DRNFV

-464 FNIVKNVSKGQV
+464 FNIVNNVFKGQV

-511 SIQISHTVDSSIFNK
+511 SIQISRTVDSSIFNK

-537 LIN
+537 LTN

>member
-1 MKRIDYNPNSLS
+1 MKKIDYNPNSLS

-34 SVEELFVRGNTLY
+34 SVEELFVRGDTLY
-47 GVISTD
+47 GVLSTN

-68 DKFDPSGIL
+68 NKFDPSGIL

-84 SIPQYKYDDTGINQR
+84 SIPQYKYDDTGVNKR
-99 LDSIRE
+99 LDSIE
-105 DLDDNKTK
+105 NEFDTNKNKT
-113 IDQRVKLL
+113 DQRLTLL
-121 ENKPDNDNQNLSI
+121 ENKPDKDNQELSI

-154 RVLNDF
+154 RVLDNF
-160 ATKEYVDTL
+160 TTKEYVESL
-169 VKSSSYNPKPIL
+169 VKSSKYDPQPVL
-181 DRIEIL
+181 DRLQLL
-187 EAKPDK
+187 ENRSDK

-198 DTDLKQRVKVLED
+198 DTDLKNRVKTLED
-211 KPEKADQ
+211 KP
-218 TLAINDR
+218 N
-225 TISISNGNSIELP
+225 
-238 ADKDTVYD
+238 
-246 DTALKQRVK
+246 
-255 DLEDK
+255 K
-260 PEKANQ
+260 PNQ
-266 TLAINDRTISISGG
+266 TLSINDRTISISGG

-295 TALKQRVKDLEDKPE
+295 T
-310 KADQTLAINNRTISI
+310 
-325 SNGNSIE
+325 
-332 LPTDKDTIYD
+332 
-342 DSDLK
+342 DLK
-347 RRVSVLEAK
+347 KRVSVLESK
-356 PNKDT
+356 PDKDT
-361 ITKVV
+361 VTKVV

-378 NNDIITY
+378 DSNITTY
-385 DVNIDRALDNYY
+385 DINIDKALDNYY

-407 VDGIVKNQEQKAT
+407 VNEIVNKQEQKAT

-430 DRSFV
+430 DRNFV

-464 FNIVKNVSKGQV
+464 FNIVNNVFKGQV

-511 SIQISHTVDSSIFNK
+511 SIQISRTVDSSIFNK

-537 LIN
+537 LTN

>member
-1 MKRIDYNPNSLS
+1 MKKIDYNPNSLS

-47 GVISTD
+47 GVLSTN

-68 DKFDPSGIL
+68 NKFDPSGIL

-84 SIPQYKYDDTGINQR
+84 SIPQYKYDDTGVNKR
-99 LDSIRE
+99 LDSIE
-105 DLDDNKTK
+105 NEFDTNKNKT
-113 IDQRVKLL
+113 DQRLTLL
-121 ENKPDNDNQNLSI
+121 ENKPDKDNQELSI

-154 RVLNDF
+154 RVLDNF
-160 ATKEYVDTL
+160 TTKEYVESL
-169 VKSSSYNPKPIL
+169 VKSSKYDPQPVL
-181 DRIEIL
+181 DRLQLL
-187 EAKPDK
+187 ENRSDK

-198 DTDLKQRVKVLED
+198 DTDLKNRVKTLED
-211 KPEKADQ
+211 KPNKPNQ
-218 TLAINDR
+218 TLSINDR
-225 TISISNGNSIELP
+225 TVSISDGNSIELP
-238 ADKDTVYD
+238 
-246 DTALKQRVK
+246 
-255 DLEDK
+255 
-260 PEKANQ
+260 
-266 TLAINDRTISISGG
+266 I
-280 NSIELP
+280 
-286 ADKDTIYDD
+286 DKDTIYDD
-295 TALKQRVKDLEDKPE
+295 T
-310 KADQTLAINNRTISI
+310 
-325 SNGNSIE
+325 
-332 LPTDKDTIYD
+332 
-342 DSDLK
+342 DLK
-347 RRVSVLEAK
+347 KRVSVLESK
-356 PNKDT
+356 PDKDT
-361 ITKVV
+361 VTKVV

-378 NNDIITY
+378 DSNITTY
-385 DVNIDRALDNYY
+385 DINIDKALDNYY

-407 VDGIVKNQEQKAT
+407 VNEIVNKQEQKTT

-430 DRSFV
+430 DRNFV

-464 FNIVKNVSKGQV
+464 FNIVNNVFKGQV

-511 SIQISHTVDSSIFNK
+511 SIQISRTVDSSIFNK

-537 LIN
+537 LTN

>member
-113 IDQRVKLL
+113 IDQRLKLL

-134 SGNNLSISGGNTVE
+134 SGNNLGISGGNTVE

-198 DTDLKQRVKVLED
+198 DTDLKQRVKV
-211 KPEKADQ
+211 
-218 TLAINDR
+218 
-225 TISISNGNSIELP
+225 
-238 ADKDTVYD
+238 
-246 DTALKQRVK
+246 
-255 DLEDK
+255 
-260 PEKANQ
+260 
-266 TLAINDRTISISGG
+266 
-280 NSIELP
+280 
-286 ADKDTIYDD
+286 
-295 TALKQRVKDLEDKPE
+295 LEDKPE

-537 LIN
+537 LTN

>member
-198 DTDLKQRVKVLED
+198 DTDLKQRVKV
-211 KPEKADQ
+211 
-218 TLAINDR
+218 
-225 TISISNGNSIELP
+225 
-238 ADKDTVYD
+238 
-246 DTALKQRVK
+246 
-255 DLEDK
+255 
-260 PEKANQ
+260 
-266 TLAINDRTISISGG
+266 
-280 NSIELP
+280 
-286 ADKDTIYDD
+286 
-295 TALKQRVKDLEDKPE
+295 LEDKPE

>member
-1 MKRIDYNPNSLS
+1 MKKIDYNPNSLS

-47 GVISTD
+47 GVLSTN

-68 DKFDPSGIL
+68 NKFDPSGIL

-99 LDSIRE
+99 LDSIKE
-105 DLDDNKTK
+105 DFDDNKVK
-113 IDQRVKLL
+113 INQRVKLL
-121 ENKPDNDNQNLSI
+121 ENKPDKDNQELSI

-154 RVLNDF
+154 RVLNNF
-160 ATKEYVDTL
+160 TTKEYVESL
-169 VKSSSYNPKPIL
+169 VKSSKYDPQPVL
-181 DRIEIL
+181 DRLQLL
-187 EAKPDK
+187 ENRSDK

-198 DTDLKQRVKVLED
+198 DTDLKNRVKTLED
-211 KPEKADQ
+211 KP
-218 TLAINDR
+218 N
-225 TISISNGNSIELP
+225 
-238 ADKDTVYD
+238 
-246 DTALKQRVK
+246 
-255 DLEDK
+255 K
-260 PEKANQ
+260 PNQ
-266 TLAINDRTISISGG
+266 TLFINNRTISISGG

-286 ADKDTIYDD
+286 IDKDTIYDD
-295 TALKQRVKDLEDKPE
+295 T
-310 KADQTLAINNRTISI
+310 
-325 SNGNSIE
+325 
-332 LPTDKDTIYD
+332 
-342 DSDLK
+342 DLK
-347 RRVSVLEAK
+347 KRVSVLESK
-356 PNKDT
+356 PDKDT
-361 ITKVV
+361 VTKVV

-378 NNDIITY
+378 DSNITTY
-385 DVNIDRALDNYY
+385 DINIDKALDNYY

-407 VDGIVKNQEQKAT
+407 VNEIVNKQEQKAT

-430 DRSFV
+430 DRNFV

-464 FNIVKNVSKGQV
+464 FNIVNNVFKGQV

-489 LVESQVWI
+489 LIESQVWI

-511 SIQISHTVDSSIFNK
+511 SIQISRTVDSSIFNK

-537 LIN
+537 LTN

>member
-105 DLDDNKTK
+105 DFDDNKTK
-113 IDQRVKLL
+113 IEQRVTLL
-121 ENKPDNDNQNLSI
+121 ENKPDNDNQKLTI
-134 SGNNLSISGGNTVE
+134 SGNNLTISGGNTVE

-169 VKSSSYNPKPIL
+169 VKSSSYNPKPII

-193 DTVYD
+193 DTIYD
-198 DTDLKQRVKVLED
+198 DTDLKQRVKNLED
-211 KPEKADQ
+211 KPEKANQ
-218 TLAINDR
+218 TLSINDR
-225 TISISNGNSIELP
+225 TISISDGNSIELP

-246 DTALKQRVK
+246 DTALKERVK
-255 DLEDK
+255 NLEDK

-266 TLAINDRTISISGG
+266 TLSINDRTISISDG

-295 TALKQRVKDLEDKPE
+295 TD
-310 KADQTLAINNRTISI
+310 I
-325 SNGNSIE
+325 
-332 LPTDKDTIYD
+332 
-342 DSDLK
+342 K

-356 PNKDT
+356 PDKDT
-361 ITKVV
+361 VTKVV
-366 STSNGVNVSSSV
+366 STSEGVNVSSSV
-378 NNDIITY
+378 NNSIVTY
-385 DVNIDRALDNYY
+385 DVNITEALDNYY
-397 DKAKTYTKDE
+397 PKDKTYTKDE
-407 VDGIVKNQEQKAT
+407 INELVSNGGNKS
-420 DITVYKGKFS
+420 S
-430 DRSFV
+430 DVNIYRGTFANKEIV
-435 KEGDYDTPISPRITL
+435 KEGAPDTDRSPRITL
-450 TYSKSTGVGILKID
+450 THSKSTGVGIFKID
-464 FNIVKNVSKGQV
+464 LMIISRVFQNTI
-476 IATLPNDAPVPAE
+476 IARLPNDAPVPAE
-489 LVESQVWI
+489 LVEAQVWV
-497 GNVNTSIWVNKNSR
+497 GNVSTSVWINKGANVVQMLGTS
-511 SIQISHTVDSSIFNK
+511 DPSIFNK

-537 LIN
+537 TK

>member
-1 MKRIDYNPNSLS
+1 MKKIDYNPNSLS

-47 GVISTD
+47 GVLSTN

-68 DKFDPSGIL
+68 NKFDPSGIL

-84 SIPQYKYDDTGINQR
+84 SIPQYKYDDTGVNKR
-99 LDSIRE
+99 LDSIE
-105 DLDDNKTK
+105 NEFDTNKDKTN
-113 IDQRVKLL
+113 QRLTLL
-121 ENKPDNDNQNLSI
+121 ENKPDKDNQELSI

-154 RVLNDF
+154 RVLDNF
-160 ATKEYVDTL
+160 TTKEYVESL
-169 VKSSSYNPKPIL
+169 VKSSKYDPQPVL
-181 DRIEIL
+181 DRLQLL
-187 EAKPDK
+187 ENRSGK

-198 DTDLKQRVKVLED
+198 DTDLKNRVKTLED
-211 KPEKADQ
+211 KPNKPNQ
-218 TLAINDR
+218 TLSINDR
-225 TISISNGNSIELP
+225 TVSISDGNSIELP
-238 ADKDTVYD
+238 
-246 DTALKQRVK
+246 
-255 DLEDK
+255 
-260 PEKANQ
+260 
-266 TLAINDRTISISGG
+266 I
-280 NSIELP
+280 
-286 ADKDTIYDD
+286 DKDTIYDD
-295 TALKQRVKDLEDKPE
+295 T
-310 KADQTLAINNRTISI
+310 
-325 SNGNSIE
+325 
-332 LPTDKDTIYD
+332 
-342 DSDLK
+342 DLK
-347 RRVSVLEAK
+347 KRVSVLESK
-356 PNKDT
+356 PDKDT
-361 ITKVV
+361 VTKVV

-378 NNDIITY
+378 NSNITTY
-385 DVNIDRALDNYY
+385 DINIDKALDNYY

-407 VDGIVKNQEQKAT
+407 VNEIVNKQEQKAT

-430 DRSFV
+430 DRNFV

-464 FNIVKNVSKGQV
+464 FNIVNNVFKGQV

-511 SIQISHTVDSSIFNK
+511 SIQISRTVDSSIFNK

-537 LIN
+537 LTN

>member
-68 DKFDPSGIL
+68 EKFDPSGIL

-105 DLDDNKTK
+105 DFDDNKTK
-113 IDQRVKLL
+113 TDQRVTLL
-121 ENKPDNDNQNLSI
+121 ENKPDKDNQELSI

-198 DTDLKQRVKVLED
+198 DTALKERVKNLED
-211 KPEKADQ
+211 KPEKVDQ
-218 TLAINDR
+218 TLAINNR

-238 ADKDTVYD
+238 TDKDTIYDDTDIKRRVSVLEAKPDKDTVYD

-255 DLEDK
+255 VLEDK
-260 PEKANQ
+260 PEK
-266 TLAINDRTISISGG
+266 
-280 NSIELP
+280 
-286 ADKDTIYDD
+286 
-295 TALKQRVKDLEDKPE
+295 V
-310 KADQTLAINNRTISI
+310 DQTLAINNRTISI

-511 SIQISHTVDSSIFNK
+511 SIQISSTVDSSIFNK

-537 LIN
+537 LTN